1 MKGIP
6 SKAVGMNTS
15 NLPKIINI
23 IKKCEKV
30 CKNSLNNFVLW
41 DRV

>member
-15 NLPKIINI
+15 NLPKIVNI
-23 IKKCEKV
+23 IKKYEKV
-30 CKNSLNNFVLW
+30 CKTSLNNFVLW
-41 DRV
+41 YRV